1 MRLIKIGSTER
12 ALVKAIQAK
21 VGVTPD
27 GIFGPKTQ
35 KALAHWQSQAGLV
48 GDGIAGPITMEKMGI
63 LDTDLKNESQFVT
76 DEGLIIEKSYLP
88 KGEYI
93 EEDYKINNEY
103 IFLHH
108 TAGNANPFNTIRHWG
123 RDDRGRIATEFVLGG
138 QDHKTGDSRYDGI
151 MVQAFPEGCQGWHI
165 GKSGSYYMNRH
176 SVALEICSMGYLTD
190 SLKTYVGSKTLE
202 SQVAILEEPFR
213 RKTHW
218 HKYSDK
224 QIEATRKWILYV
236 SNRDLIDLDVGL
248 LKWLKTESPGEAFS
262 FKEEAYKGNVKGL
275 LTHTNVRKDKMDC
288 FPQDEFIDMLLSI

>member
-1 MRLIKIGSTER
+1 
-12 ALVKAIQAK
+12 
-21 VGVTPD
+21 
-27 GIFGPKTQ
+27 
-35 KALAHWQSQAGLV
+35 
-48 GDGIAGPITMEKMGI
+48 
-63 LDTDLKNESQFVT
+63 
-76 DEGLIIEKSYLP
+76 
-88 KGEYI
+88 
-93 EEDYKINNEY
+93 
-103 IFLHH
+103 
-108 TAGNANPFNTIRHWG
+108 
-123 RDDRGRIATEFVLGG
+123 
-138 QDHKTGDSRYDGI
+138 

-176 SVALEICSMGYLTD
+176 SVALEICSMGYLTE

-202 SQVAILEEPFR
+202 SQVAILEEPFK

-248 LKWLKTESPGEAFS
+248 LKWLKTESPAEAFS